1 MFYGMGDDRLRCQEI
16 LSDRDIRFVVNSR
29 LLFEHF
35 SDEGFSNVRERG
47 AWFEP
52 AFPDTTYYMVDRR
65 KSARESPKMNFLFY
79 ARPNNQRNLYFRG
92 IEVISDAIERGVLDA
107 NSWQIHFVGK
117 DLTEFLLPGGV
128 KPILSENLAWLDYAA
143 LIRRTDLG
151 LSLMYTP
158 HPSYPPLDLA
168 ACGAVAITNRYGR
181 KTSLAQYSNNI
192 LCVEDD
198 VESLVDGIATGVAL
212 AKDWERRITNY
223 QLSGLNRDWV
233 QAFEPVLQ
241 KLQIT

>member
-1 MFYGMGDDRLRCQEI
+1 
-16 LSDRDIRFVVNSR
+16 
-29 LLFEHF
+29 
-35 SDEGFSNVRERG
+35 
-47 AWFEP
+47 
-52 AFPDTTYYMVDRR
+52 
-65 KSARESPKMNFLFY
+65 MNFLFY

-92 IEVISDAIERGVLDA
+92 IEVISDAMERGILDPGQ
-107 NSWQIHFVGK
+107 WEIHFVGK

-128 KPILSENLAWLDYAA
+128 KPSLSENLAWPDYAA

-192 LCVEDD
+192 LCIDDD
-198 VESLVDGIATGVAL
+198 VDSLVNGIAAGVEL
-212 AKDWERRITNY
+212 AKDREQRATNY
-223 QLSGLNRDWV
+223 QLSGLSRDWV
-233 QAFEPVLQ
+233 KAFEPALQ
-241 KLQIT
+241 KLQIPCVKKH